1 MTMAI
6 SKELN
11 DRSGGFCELC
21 TASSATH
28 AYTVS
33 PGKDDLTANQ
43 VALCET
49 CLNAITEK
57 IKGPYWRC
65 LEGSIWNPEPA
76 VQALSYR
83 LLYLNSGE
91 DWAGDV
97 MNSIELD
104 EDTLQWAMSA
114 FEVAESHMDA
124 FGNLLENG
132 DTVQLIQSLKV
143 KGTNFTADKGTV
155 VRKIRLVPDNTE
167 QIEGKIN
174 DQTIVILTRFVK
186 KR

>member
-11 DRSGGFCELC
+11 GRSGGFCELC
-21 TASSATH
+21 TASSAAH

-43 VALCET
+43 VALCES
-49 CLNAITEK
+49 CLNAITEN
-57 IKGPYWRC
+57 ITGPYWRC

-114 FEVAESHMDA
+114 FEVAESQMDA
-124 FGNLLENG
+124 FGNSLVNG

-155 VRKIRLVPDNTE
+155 VRKIRLVPDNKE

-174 DQTIVILTRFVK
+174 DQTIVILTKFVK